1 MSQIQLSRSGE
12 RIQNSRLPPLALRKP
27 EHSASPAFSW
37 LYDLFKK
44 KQKGEN
50 KGYLAL
56 FPPLFLTTQWDG
68 VSWRSALFS
77 IFPTWISSL
86 LVVGCLENVTWSIKL
101 CGIYSFSLGFKL
113 CWKSFYPTSF
123 LSSVIELGSRK
134 VLFRVFVGGV
144 CIGVYAQVQV
154 LTPMFMNWSQK
165 TIR

>member
-1 MSQIQLSRSGE
+1 MAVEKGCRTHGY
-12 RIQNSRLPPLALRKP
+12 LPLLLENPSILQALPSHDSMICLRK
-27 EHSASPAFSW
+27 SR
-37 LYDLFKK
+37 
-44 KQKGEN
+44 KGGEK

-86 LVVGCLENVTWSIKL
+86 LVLGCLENVTWSIKL